1 MNKTHVSNQR
11 INIKKIK
18 SHYLVSI
25 WQNVAYSSFANWNVH
40 MLLIEY
46 DITDF
51 MFLKPYLFV
60 ETGRMHYNKNT
71 IYMGSELTFYP
82 ESIIVE

>member
-40 MLLIEY
+40 MLFIEY
-46 DITDF
+46 NITDF
-51 MFLKPYLFV
+51 MSL
-60 ETGRMHYNKNT
+60 
-71 IYMGSELTFYP
+71 
-82 ESIIVE
+82 